1 MNTLH
6 ISNVKYP
13 KMKVCITLSK
23 PYRNVKLE
31 INGRTVEDK
40 YFLTY
45 KKRVT
50 MQMVYMINIVKSLF
64 ICVTVNYR
72 WSK

>member
-31 INGRTVEDK
+31 VNGRTVENK

-45 KKRVT
+45 KKARDYADGLYNKYSKEL
-50 MQMVYMINIVKSLF
+50 VYLR
-64 ICVTVNYR
+64 YR
-72 WSK
+72 KL

>member
-6 ISNVKYP
+6 ISHVKYP

-31 INGRTVEDK
+31 VNGRTVENK

-45 KKRVT
+45 KKACNYSDELYNKYSKEL
-50 MQMVYMINIVKSLF
+50 VYLR
-64 ICVTVNYR
+64 YR
-72 WSK
+72 KL